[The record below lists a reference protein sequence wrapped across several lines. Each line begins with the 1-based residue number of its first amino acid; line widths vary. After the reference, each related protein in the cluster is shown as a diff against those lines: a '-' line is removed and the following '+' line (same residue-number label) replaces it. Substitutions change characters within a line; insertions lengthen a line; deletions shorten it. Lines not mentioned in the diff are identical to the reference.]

1 MVRFSCIHVFRLLAV
16 VVVVEVAVQR
26 LLAGGE
32 AADFATDSA
41 SLIDIVGKVK
51 ALVVRI
57 VEVLDLVVG
66 PRCVVFV
73 GPPEHIEFNSA
84 VMSGICK
91 YGVERFCR
99 IILDDRK

>member
-1 MVRFSCIHVFRLLAV
+1 M
-16 VVVVEVAVQR
+16 VVVEVAVQR

-41 SLIDIVGKVK
+41 SLIDIVGNVK